1 MIAIDLFPQLKR
13 LACNRPGKRTIAE
26 PEALALYERNWDLV
40 DREAM
45 DEVDYESI
53 AMWTGHGEA
62 LRITSHNVYYV
73 KSMLATDKGVVS
85 ESASSRRRP
94 SKGVVA
100 AKSSRSR
107 HQGLC
112 LSTT

>member
-73 KSMLATDKGVVS
+73 KSMLATDKGVVG
-85 ESASSRRRP
+85 RICRRP
-94 SKGVVA
+94 AFSVP
-100 AKSSRSR
+100 
-107 HQGLC
+107 
-112 LSTT
+112 

>member
-13 LACNRPGKRTIAE
+13 
-26 PEALALYERNWDLV
+26 LALYERNWDLV

-73 KSMLATDKGVVS
+73 
-85 ESASSRRRP
+85 
-94 SKGVVA
+94 
-100 AKSSRSR
+100 
-107 HQGLC
+107 
-112 LSTT
+112 